1 MRAHALEAGAFVLS
15 ACGQI
20 SEADIPD
27 DFPHK
32 GRMNI
37 GYAKGGSSIIAPL
50 GIPLV
55 EPVEG
60 PAIVRAELQAWMI
73 KAWKAIIDTNGHYA
87 RPDLLKL
94 TVANHVPSQHPV
106 ILRTQPRP
114 ALLAEAAERNDVE
127 PALVE
132 SMMHDVARL
141 NVVGGRDGSS
151 A

>member
-1 MRAHALEAGAFVLS
+1 
-15 ACGQI
+15 
-20 SEADIPD
+20 
-27 DFPHK
+27 
-32 GRMNI
+32 MNI
-37 GYAKGGSSIIAPL
+37 DYAKGGSSVIAPL

-55 EPVEG
+55 GPIEG

-87 RPDLLKL
+87 RPDLLRL
-94 TVANHVPSQHPV
+94 SVANHTPSQYPV

-114 ALLAEAAERNDVE
+114 DLLAEAAERNGVE

-132 SMMHDVARL
+132 SVMHDAARL
-141 NVVGGRDGSS
+141 SVVGRSDGNS